1 MADLTLPTPNKT
13 PGDGAPASDINL
25 VIEAI
30 NTLNSAV
37 EGLPAGPTGPQG
49 PQGPQGIQG
58 FIGPVGPTGAQGPT
72 GGSGPTGPAGVQGPI
87 GNDGPAGPT
96 GPVGPT
102 GPQGP
107 PGTITDPVFNTPAV
121 VDVNSSSTALRVTQT
136 GSGNALVVEDSAN
149 PDATPFVVDAS
160 GRAIAGH
167 TSAIAPDG
175 ASPSVFPLIQS
186 HATSAVS
193 QIASYSWTNTG
204 GNAAGFI
211 TAKSRG
217 TSIGTRG
224 AVANADSIG
233 KIEFTGDDGTNFVL
247 AASIDAEVDG
257 TPGTNDMPGRL
268 KFSTTADGASVPTE
282 RMRISSSGNVGIGTT
297 SSSTDARLV
306 VVETGS
312 QSAVR
317 ITNTGT
323 GNSLVVEDSTNPD
336 SSPFVVDATG
346 RVGIGTNTPNGKAV
360 VTDAS
365 LASTSANAGIGTFRV
380 STGTG
385 ASTDDSLIVGVT
397 DTTGSWI
404 QAIKAGTSTR
414 SLLLQPQGGNV
425 GIGTAFPNGKLHV
438 AADSGASTR
447 ISSSASNSSL
457 IFDRVNGT
465 NASPTVLASGDV
477 VGNVVFNGY
486 DGAAFRPLA
495 QIFGQVDGTPG
506 SSDMP
511 GALSFQTTA
520 DGSITPTERMRINNA
535 GVVTIAGAAPAV
547 DTNTTQVATTAYV
560 VGQGY
565 LKSATATST
574 YAPLASPILT
584 GNPTAPTAT
593 VGDNDTTIA
602 TTAFVNAEIAND
614 AVLDS
619 QFTTKGDIVV
629 ASGASTPVRLGVGSN
644 NQVLTADSTTA
655 TGVKWAAAGGVTAQI
670 IDIGVACSDETTALT
685 VGTGKTK
692 FRLPR
697 SMLLTGVRASVN
709 TAPTGSTIIVDINVD
724 GGSVLST
731 KLSIDAGETRSTLAA
746 VPAVISFNTLTDDSE
761 VVIDIDQVGSTVAG
775 AGLKVWLIG
784 TEWL

>member
-336 SSPFVVDATG
+336 GTPFVVNASG
-346 RVGIGTNTPNGKAV
+346 QVGIGTTNPSVALDLTADGAIQQRISRNS
-360 VTDAS
+360 TDALPPFVQFAKRRGTES
-365 LASTSANAGIGTFRV
+365 SPVIVNSGDQIGSITFNAHDGTTIQPAALIRSEV
-380 STGTG
+380 DGTPG
-385 ASTDDSLIVGVT
+385 ASDMPGRLIFS
-397 DTTGSWI
+397 TTPDGSI
-404 QAIKAGTSTR
+404 TPTERMRIR
-414 SLLLQPQGGNV
+414 SDGNI
-425 GIGTAFPNGKLHV
+425 GIGTAFPSSKLHL
-438 AADSGASTR
+438 AGESGLSQSLTT
-447 ISSSASNSSL
+447 SNANPTM
-457 IFDRVNGT
+457 IFERVNGSLS
-465 NASPTVLASGDV
+465 SPTVVASGNV
-477 VGNVVFNGY
+477 IGNLLFQGY
-486 DGAAFRPLA
+486 DGAASRPVA

-506 SSDMP
+506 VGDMP

-520 DGSITPTERMRINNA
+520 DGSITPVERMRINNA
-535 GVVTIAGAAPAV
+535 GVVTIAGTPPAV
-547 DTNTTQVATTAYV
+547 GTNTTQV
-560 VGQGY
+560 
-565 LKSATATST
+565 
-574 YAPLASPILT
+574 
-584 GNPTAPTAT
+584 
-593 VGDNDTTIA
+593 A